1 AARQPGPP
9 DPGAAAGPAARR
21 LRRHQRRRHRPR
33 RTRPAARR
41 GAAAQRRHR
50 HRGGQP
56 APRRPAP
63 HRREAPRPPLPR
75 APRLLR
81 RHRSQAGGAPQR
93 PHRRPAGRGE
103 RQGRPVAAV
112 RARGQERT
120 PGAAPRRPAAGDRH
134 GQRGIHPARHL
145 AHRAG
150 RRGPHRAAHTTD
162 IRVRDLKKWIRER
175 GEGKGLP
182 DDIVDLLVLVYA
194 VQSDRAWIRAGKRY
208 TGAEIGRLDGDIV
221 LRRQPLPSEEDF
233 DAANRRARQLFGLE
247 PQPVR
252 NARAVQRLAEQ
263 LKERGSTWLAATETL
278 LTQLQRRAVLLG
290 VDEEAPRL
298 RTAQATYELLG
309 RLRALAD
316 DTELVTALA
325 RADLPGD
332 AAVYKVSMET
342 AGNVAAA
349 LDSARW
355 ETFDTLLDL
364 VDGGGEHASEA
375 AALLQTL
382 RTAARHN
389 EQEKKLAT
397 ELDRVAGR
405 AFELIRRSVTKKQDP
420 VVHGSGPTGGGGVAP
435 PVVHPDPVIG
445 EVAAEASAVLTPGQD
460 VAAAVTRLRG
470 RLGIPDDADIEI
482 TVRVVRR

>member
-1 AARQPGPP
+1 RDLLRGVYGATNADDTDLGERVPQHVEALLPNVDIVIKAGSQLCDALHRIAGKLLDHLYPEHPDFSAVTGARREVRRSDLTAVLQAVENAKADRLQRYEPAAKSELPVLRRVAQPLEIATVSEVFILRDTWLTALDDAARTEQP
-9 DPGAAAGPAARR
+9 D
-21 LRRHQRRRHRPR
+21 
-33 RTRPAARR
+33 
-41 GAAAQRRHR
+41 
-50 HRGGQP
+50 
-56 APRRPAP
+56 
-63 HRREAPRPPLPR
+63 
-75 APRLLR
+75 
-81 RHRSQAGGAPQR
+81 
-93 PHRRPAGRGE
+93 
-103 RQGRPVAAV
+103 
-112 RARGQERT
+112 
-120 PGAAPRRPAAGDRH
+120 
-134 GQRGIHPARHL
+134 
-145 AHRAG
+145 
-150 RRGPHRAAHTTD
+150 TTD

-252 NARAVQRLAEQ
+252 NARAV
-263 LKERGSTWLAATETL
+263 
-278 LTQLQRRAVLLG
+278 QRRAVLLG

-470 RLGIPDDADIEI
+470 R
-482 TVRVVRR
+482 